1 MKSKQ
6 LIFAVVVALSV
17 VTGMLGCAKD
27 DAAVKALQELTAQQT
42 EMVKQ
47 QNEELAKLV
56 EQIGT
61 CQTDVAKAKGEAAVI
76 KSKDVSFEVPTLIG
90 DVNLASLEALKTE
103 IAQTIEKQAVQ
114 VKELQATYDACMGD
128 LTAAQEA
135 AKAAAKAAE
144 EAAAAEAAA
153 KEAAAT
159 AKPKQPKK
167 PTAVKEAEKQGTPT
181 KGVRSRY

>member
-6 LIFAVVVALSV
+6 LIYAVVVALSI

-76 KSKDVSFEVPTLIG
+76 KSKDVSFEVPTLVG

-103 IAQTIEKQAVQ
+103 IAQTIEKQAAQ
-114 VKELQATYDACMGD
+114 LKELKASYDACMGD
-128 LTAAQEA
+128 LTAAEEA

-153 KEAAAT
+153 KEAAA

-167 PTAVKEAEKQGTPT
+167 PTAVKEAEEQGTPT

>member
-1 MKSKQ
+1 VKSKQ
-6 LIFAVVVALSV
+6 LMFAVVVALSI

-47 QNEELAKLV
+47 QNEELANLV

-76 KSKDVSFEVPTLIG
+76 KSKDVSFEVPTLVG
-90 DVNLASLEALKTE
+90 EANLASLEALKSE
-103 IAQTIEKQAVQ
+103 IAQTIEKQATQ
-114 VKELQATYDACMGD
+114 VKELKATYDACMSD
-128 LTAAQEA
+128 LTAAQ
-135 AKAAAKAAE
+135 AAE

-153 KEAAAT
+153 KEAAAA

-181 KGVRSRY
+181 QGVRSRY